1 MGDWKEQ
8 LAKLAPESAH
18 LRLFYAVGSKRP
30 PYNELSVLESLKK
43 FCAELLPLSPFIDP
57 RKKQI
62 KIVKNNFPKLAG
74 MEHMTLTRDELRAGD
89 IINAIENG
97 THDSEDYDPTRDDR
111 IRTLFWLPEVLT
123 DPDAIYRNGHRIV
136 AGNRVYVRV
145 YDKMGSKVKLA
156 FTLDN
161 HKDRRL
167 IRTVVVT
174 SFLTN
179 PADAISFVKGQPLY
193 QRPPINKEPSD

>member
-8 LAKLAPESAH
+8 LARIAPASAH
-18 LRLFYAVGSKRP
+18 LRLFYAIGSAKP
-30 PYNELSVLESLKK
+30 QYNELPVLESLKK
-43 FCAELLPLSPFIDP
+43 FCADFLPLSPFIDP
-57 RKKQI
+57 RKKEI
-62 KIVKNNFPKLAG
+62 KVVKNNFPKLAG
-74 MEHMTLTRDELRAGD
+74 LQHMTLDRDELTAGD
-89 IINAIENG
+89 IIAAIENG
-97 THDSEDYDPTRDDR
+97 TFDPGDYDPTRDDR
-111 IRTLFWLPEVLT
+111 IQTLFWLPEVLT

-156 FTLDN
+156 FTLDY
-161 HKDRRL
+161 HKNRRL

-179 PADAISFVKGQPLY
+179 PADAISCIKGEPLY
-193 QRPPINKEPSD
+193 ERPKSKEPSD